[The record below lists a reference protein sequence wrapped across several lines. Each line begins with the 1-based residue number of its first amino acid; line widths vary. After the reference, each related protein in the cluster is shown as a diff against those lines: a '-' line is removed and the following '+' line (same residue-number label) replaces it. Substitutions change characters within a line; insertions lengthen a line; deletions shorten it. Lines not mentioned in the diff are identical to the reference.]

1 MGWTGLYHHAA
12 SDYLLLTQHDR
23 YHLRASG
30 ERGGGGEGGLTCC
43 SPAAQ
48 SSRSCSHGC
57 YGVRLR
63 VLAYGE

>member
-30 ERGGGGEGGLTCC
+30 ERGGMKVGSHVARQLLSLVGAAHTVVMESGLE
-43 SPAAQ
+43 
-48 SSRSCSHGC
+48 
-57 YGVRLR
+57 Y
-63 VLAYGE
+63 